1 MRVLGSLRAVLG
13 ALYTHAGAA
22 VTPPE
27 PEIQQPAGASRRRVS
42 PPQAPRIV
50 PAIAYP
56 DGVRMR
62 ARVGAVEAD
71 GGSQAEPLGA
81 EVFADVGIV
90 TAVGASVASP
100 FGVSQTVSAGEAM
113 ALGAVEAKAQQVT
126 VVYVPIRARRDAID
140 KAWTALQ
147 NEEDELLELL
157 GVFE

>member
-22 VTPPE
+22 VSPST
-27 PEIQQPAGASRRRVS
+27 QPAGGTKRRVS
-42 PPQAPRIV
+42 PPHPPVVI
-50 PAIAYP
+50 PAIAYV
-56 DGVRMR
+56 DGVVLR

-71 GGSQAEPLGA
+71 GASQAEPLGV
-81 EVFADVGIV
+81 EVFADVGMAA
-90 TAVGASVASP
+90 AVGAAVSSP
-100 FGVSQTVSAGEAM
+100 PGVSQTITAGEAT
-113 ALGAVEAKAQQVT
+113 AVGAVEAKALPI
-126 VVYVPIRARRDAID
+126 VVYVPVRVRRDAID